1 MQNKYTFKELL
12 QKYGLEKISSNHR
25 YTIEQQITFFKIRG
39 IIINLLEVKKSAY
52 YEIIDDTIFNYEWT
66 TCPFDVKYEVSKEG
80 YARIKEIKR
89 LVGSLNKQD
98 GYIYVN
104 RNEPGK
110 GAYALHRMIM
120 LTFSPVQD
128 AENYIVDHINGKRDD
143 NKLENLRWLT
153 QRQNSEERDKN
164 YITLNKNFQACIQK
178 FGYEQLNIFLEEI
191 LKNN

>member
-1 MQNKYTFKELL
+1 MQNKYTFKDLL

-25 YTIEQQITFFKIRG
+25 YTIKQQITFFKIRG

-52 YEIIDDTIFNYEWT
+52 YEIIDDTIFNYEWI

-80 YARIKEIKR
+80 YARIKETKR

-110 GAYALHRMIM
+110 GSYALHRMIM
-120 LTFSPVQD
+120 LTFSPIQNT
-128 AENYIVDHINGKRDD
+128 ENYIVDHINGKRDD

>member
-1 MQNKYTFKELL
+1 M
-12 QKYGLEKISSNHR
+12 
-25 YTIEQQITFFKIRG
+25 
-39 IIINLLEVKKSAY
+39 
-52 YEIIDDTIFNYEWT
+52 
-66 TCPFDVKYEVSKEG
+66 
-80 YARIKEIKR
+80 
-89 LVGSLNKQD
+89 VGSLNKQD

-120 LTFSPVQD
+120 LTFSPIQNT
-128 AENYIVDHINGKRDD
+128 ENYIVDHINGKRDD